1 MEPGVGCSYFA
12 RALMRREVANR
23 LIYTTSAA
31 PDSQPAFGGGHFLR
45 SGADGA
51 HYPTHTHLSPLTHT
65 FAPLP
70 LYWMGCLVIKDFNL
84 TTEQRLVLDSLN
96 KLC

>member
-31 PDSQPAFGGGHFLR
+31 PGSQPAFGGGHFLR

-51 HYPTHTHLSPLTHT
+51 HSRTHTHILEPTHTLSPL
-65 FAPLP
+65 FPFIG
-70 LYWMGCLVIKDFNL
+70 WV
-84 TTEQRLVLDSLN
+84 VW
-96 KLC
+96 